1 MPDRPLLS
9 HCLFTSAQRDS
20 CFLPGIIAFPDVAA
34 CYSATSVFPSSRAD
48 RRRGLFARIFPASMA
63 LP

>member
-1 MPDRPLLS
+1 MPDRPLFGY
-9 HCLFTSAQRDS
+9 CLFTSAQRDS
-20 CFLPGIIAFPDVAA
+20 CFLTGIIAFLDIAA

-48 RRRGLFARIFPASMA
+48 RRRGLLERIFPASMA